1 MYARRQ
7 ILELFYLKIQLFR
20 RNTTV
25 RYFCFTT
32 FYLILHFQIR
42 GQFAVV
48 KRCISKE
55 TRQAV
60 AAKFVKVKR
69 TKSSRNGLNRE
80 LIEREA
86 GILKTLEHEKV
97 LKLFDVF
104 DLGIEMC
111 LVLEL

>member
-1 MYARRQ
+1 M
-7 ILELFYLKIQLFR
+7 
-20 RNTTV
+20 
-25 RYFCFTT
+25 
-32 FYLILHFQIR
+32 
-42 GQFAVV
+42 
-48 KRCISKE
+48 
-55 TRQAV
+55 
-60 AAKFVKVKR
+60 
-69 TKSSRNGLNRE
+69 NRE